1 MVGASR
7 TGGFDVVEAKENNR
21 RCFWL
26 LEKPTSA
33 FMGQGML
40 GGVPAGCPELVTL
53 FVQGPSSSQL
63 KFVVGIKKASSR
75 NNSDLRS
82 FARWSSLRALQGK
95 DNSNPVSIQ

>member
-1 MVGASR
+1 MAGASR

-33 FMGQGML
+33 FMGRGML
-40 GGVPAGCPELVTL
+40 GGVPAGCPEVVTL

-63 KFVVGIKKASSR
+63 KFFVGIKTASSR
-75 NNSDLRS
+75 NNSGLRS
-82 FARWSSLRALQGK
+82 CARGGPL
-95 DNSNPVSIQ
+95 